1 MSLIGRLFGQGKQH
15 GEDASTTSAG
25 GDAIIGMSPELRR
38 SAERILAMSAA
49 QPRELRAEVVVV
61 GAGFAGLAAARALVA
76 AGVDA
81 LVLEARDRVGGR
93 IYTRPASDGT
103 PLDLGG
109 QWVGPSQRRILA
121 LAQAVGVETFTTY
134 DTGDNVQYQAGE
146 RHIYSGAVPTHDPVV
161 AAEIVEAILTLNMLA
176 NAVPLDAPWQ
186 APDAADWDA
195 QTLETWLR
203 ANVASPG
210 ARALLT
216 LGAQA
221 IFSAEPRDLSL
232 LHALFY
238 IHSAGGLMDLLGVT
252 GGAQERRFVGG
263 AQQVAE
269 RVAAAL
275 GQRVILDT
283 PVHTVTQDAQG
294 AQVAGDGVVVAAQRA
309 IIALPPTLAGRL
321 HYRPAL
327 PGLRDQ
333 LTQRMPMGTVIKVQC
348 LYPTP
353 FWRAAGLTGQ
363 ASSDS
368 GAVRVT
374 FDNTPPGGAPGIL
387 LGFIEGDEGRAW
399 GQRSAA
405 ERRAATLECL
415 VRYFGPQ
422 AAHPTEYVEQSWAE
436 EEYTRGCYAGYM
448 PPGVWSQY
456 GAALRPPIGRLHW
469 AGTETATVWNGYMDG
484 AIQSGERAAAEALAA
499 LGRA

>member
-275 GQRVILDT
+275 GQRVILNT

-309 IIALPPTLAGRL
+309 IIA
-321 HYRPAL
+321 
-327 PGLRDQ
+327 
-333 LTQRMPMGTVIKVQC
+333 
-348 LYPTP
+348 
-353 FWRAAGLTGQ
+353 
-363 ASSDS
+363 
-368 GAVRVT
+368 
-374 FDNTPPGGAPGIL
+374 
-387 LGFIEGDEGRAW
+387 
-399 GQRSAA
+399 
-405 ERRAATLECL
+405 
-415 VRYFGPQ
+415 
-422 AAHPTEYVEQSWAE
+422 
-436 EEYTRGCYAGYM
+436 
-448 PPGVWSQY
+448 
-456 GAALRPPIGRLHW
+456 
-469 AGTETATVWNGYMDG
+469 
-484 AIQSGERAAAEALAA
+484 
-499 LGRA
+499 